1 MKNENVKEWSL
12 GLGMA
17 LLYMRMLFC
26 VSNAPGMVVKYRNH
40 IFHIYLDKF
49 AVVFI
54 EDILIYYKLRGKTYR
69 VLDN

>member
-1 MKNENVKEWSL
+1 MLREWSL
-12 GLGMA
+12 GLG
-17 LLYMRMLFC
+17 LGIIIYEGVVRC
-26 VSNAPGMVVKYRNH
+26 SDAPGMVVKYRNH

-54 EDILIYYKLRGKTYR
+54 EDILICFKVRGRTYR